1 MVSLNKHP
9 LQGMAITASILSYLS
24 GSTIVGVL
32 AGRWL
37 DGYFDTSP
45 LFLII
50 GLLLGLASGVY
61 GMILLVKKFLGDE

>member
-1 MVSLNKHP
+1 
-9 LQGMAITASILSYLS
+9 MAITASILSYLS